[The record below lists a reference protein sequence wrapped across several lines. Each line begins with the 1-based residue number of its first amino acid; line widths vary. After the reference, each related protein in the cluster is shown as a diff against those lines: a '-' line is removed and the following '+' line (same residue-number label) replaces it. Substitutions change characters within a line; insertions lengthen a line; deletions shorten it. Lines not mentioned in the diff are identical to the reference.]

1 MAWKIESRIGR
12 EIVLTVGVP
21 SEKMMTTRALFLKLF
36 VSALIALP
44 VFAQTPAAPP
54 PAFDAVSIKPN
65 KSGSGS
71 TSVHTDDVHF
81 RATNISLK
89 SLIRDA
95 YDLQSEDQ
103 VVGLPAWTNSVN
115 FDINA
120 KIDAE
125 TLAMMKAASKEEAGR
140 MRNEMMKATLAE
152 RFQLKVHPE
161 TKELPMYDL
170 VLAKGGSKMKDADPK
185 TEGGNM
191 NSNNQKLTVTGIPMS
206 SLCNYLSRRLHRQVT
221 DKTGLTGRYDFVLEW
236 SPDEAAGETPATGGS
251 TLPSLFTA
259 LQEELGLKLE
269 STKGP
274 VDTIV
279 VDKVEM
285 PSEN

>member
-1 MAWKIESRIGR
+1 MTARGRLLRLFVMALLAAP
-12 EIVLTVGVP
+12 VLTQV
-21 SEKMMTTRALFLKLF
+21 A
-36 VSALIALP
+36 
-44 VFAQTPAAPP
+44 AQAQAAPTP
-54 PAFDAVSIKPN
+54 TFDAVSIKPN
-65 KSGSGS
+65 RSGSGS
-71 TSVHTDDVHF
+71 TSVHTDDTYF
-81 RATNISLK
+81 RATNLSLK

-115 FDINA
+115 FDIQA

-125 TLAMMKAASKEEAGR
+125 TLAIMKAAPKEQAGR
-140 MRNEMMKATLAE
+140 MRNEMMKDVLVE

-170 VLAKGGSKMKDADPK
+170 TLAKGGSKMKTADP
-185 TEGGNM
+185 TTQGGNM
-191 NSNNQKLTVTGIPMS
+191 SSNNQKLTVTGIPMS

-221 DKTGLTGRYDFVLEW
+221 DKTGLTGRYDFVLQW
-236 SPDEAAGETPATGGS
+236 SPDEAAGESPAATGAEQ
-251 TLPSLFTA
+251 LPTLFTA
-259 LQEELGLKLE
+259 LQEQLGLKLD

>member
-1 MAWKIESRIGR
+1 MMTARTFLVR
-12 EIVLTVGVP
+12 LFVVATLAQPVLTR
-21 SEKMMTTRALFLKLF
+21 MAL
-36 VSALIALP
+36 
-44 VFAQTPAAPP
+44 AQAPAAPL

-71 TSVHTDDVHF
+71 TSVHTDDVRY

-103 VVGLPAWTNSVN
+103 VIGLPAWANSIG
-115 FDINA
+115 FDISA

-125 TLAMMKAASKEEAGR
+125 TLALMKAASKIEAGR
-140 MRNEMMKATLAE
+140 MRNEMMKTVLAD

-170 VLAKGGSKMKDADPK
+170 TLAKGGAKMKTADPAK
-185 TEGGNM
+185 EGGNM
-191 NSNNQKLTVTGIPMS
+191 NSNNQTLTVTGIPMS

-221 DKTGLTGRYDFVLEW
+221 DKTGLSGRYDFVLRW
-236 SPDEAAGETPATGGS
+236 SPDEAAGEAPAASGTEQ
-251 TLPSLFTA
+251 LPSLFTA
-259 LQEELGLKLE
+259 LQEQLGLKLD